1 MDVGP
6 KYPGATRE
14 KTREDP
20 GEQNMGSRQT
30 SAKHHSSFPE
40 PCQALMFSDCSTNSY
55 IWLPKARSH
64 PLFPNPVGQLS
75 PLPCRPLGNGPKRSC
90 WAGEKCIPAI
100 ILKGYSCQT
109 HCVCGNTCWVAVAVG
124 RARWRKTAVKVPAAV
139 GSSAKTALCQLEMCQ
154 IIWLHFKYLGVHYI
168 CQLTLPG
175 NTSALTPLLPRSCCS
190 PTLISA
196 FTFPCFFYS
205 CFLLVQRKAQY
216 CSAEPKIRAGIC
228 SWWEDKA
235 PL

>member
-1 MDVGP
+1 
-6 KYPGATRE
+6 
-14 KTREDP
+14 
-20 GEQNMGSRQT
+20 
-30 SAKHHSSFPE
+30 
-40 PCQALMFSDCSTNSY
+40 MFSNCSTSSY
-55 IWLPKARSH
+55 IWLPKAHSR

-175 NTSALTPLLPRSCCS
+175 NTSALTPLLPRSRCS

>member
-6 KYPGATRE
+6 GYPGATRE
-14 KTREDP
+14 KKAVKT
-20 GEQNMGSRQT
+20 QVSRIWVPDKPQPSITPAFQSHAKPWCSPTALLTPT
-30 SAKHHSSFPE
+30 SGCPKHTAPF
-40 PCQALMFSDCSTNSY
+40 
-55 IWLPKARSH
+55 
-64 PLFPNPVGQLS
+64 FPNPVGQLS
-75 PLPCRPLGNGPKRSC
+75 PLPCRPLGNRPRRCC
-90 WAGEKCIPAI
+90 WEGEKCIPAI

-109 HCVCGNTCWVAVAVG
+109 HCACGNTCWVAVAVG

-154 IIWLHFKYLGVHYI
+154 IIWLPFKYLGVHYI

-175 NTSALTPLLPRSCCS
+175 NTSALTPPLPRSPCS

-205 CFLLVQRKAQY
+205 WFLLV
-216 CSAEPKIRAGIC
+216 
-228 SWWEDKA
+228 
-235 PL
+235 